1 MADKEKELSKSMAEM
16 IDELG
21 EINKK
26 QNELKEREILLKK
39 NLVRIKSSNSETCD
53 QNNFDGKK
61 FKVSIQKRLKVDY
74 DTQKIILKLKERPEV
89 LDTAIKKDYS
99 IVDAKEF
106 FKELRKY
113 GVPAKLV
120 KKYVVSVQE
129 VDKVGLQELFDL
141 GVIKLSDLEGA
152 YSANVTTVVTVKEK

>member
-1 MADKEKELSKSMAEM
+1 MADKEKDLSKCMAEM

-21 EINKK
+21 EIGVK
-26 QNELKEREILLKK
+26 QSELKEREILLKK
-39 NLVRIKSSNSETCD
+39 NLVRIKSCNSETCD
-53 QNNFDGKK
+53 QSSFDGEK

-74 DTQKIILKLKERPEV
+74 DTQKVIMKLRDRPEV
-89 LDTAIKKDYS
+89 LDCAIKKEYT
-99 IVDAKEF
+99 IVDPQEF
-106 FKELRKY
+106 FKKLREL

-120 KKYVVSVQE
+120 KKHVVSSQE

-152 YSANVTTVVTVKEK
+152 YSANVTSVVAVKEK